1 MDGAPFLHAYACFIP
16 FFFLLL
22 LRRRQTTSLYFY
34 FEGLVVI
41 DHFHPLGLFQPA

>member
-16 FFFLLL
+16 FFLLL
-22 LRRRQTTSLYFY
+22 LRRRHTTSLYFY

-41 DHFHPLGLFQPA
+41 DCFHPLGLFRPT